1 MVADMCKQY
10 DDYQALTKQAAAA
23 KMRGEH
29 DYSLVLLRM
38 RAFPIIPEAYQHT
51 NSMPSGR
58 P

>member
-1 MVADMCKQY
+1 MCKQY